1 MRGRLKR
8 YIDEQLLN
16 GRHTQIA
23 DQDDLLESG
32 IDSVGMMTLVLF
44 IEEEWKVAVPPED
57 VVLENF
63 QSVANIEAYLRTRLA
78 VTG

>member
-44 IEEEWKVAVPPED
+44 IEEEWKVTVPPED

>member
-1 MRGRLKR
+1 MRDRLKR

-44 IEEEWKVAVPPED
+44 IEEEWKVTVPPED